1 MPLLGPSQAAPTIA
15 PRLSVVRGALKRFAQ
30 CTRAR
35 LLDST
40 GSRPSRPRR
49 DFTSRAACGAAEHP
63 QEATISMSSQ
73 QTTITTPGIWRRLWL
88 WLPDTVDRRVI
99 AAAWATLVV
108 QIGIVGTGGLV
119 RLTGSGLGCDTWPR
133 CSADSFVP
141 VPEVS
146 GVHGFIEFGNRL
158 LTFVLVAVAILTFL
172 FVVRM
177 RRERRDLFWLS
188 LLIGLYVP
196 LQAVIGGIT
205 VLTGLNPY
213 VVGLHYFASVLL
225 VALAAALVVRVYA
238 VPGPR
243 ALAVPRWYAVVTHTT
258 SAFVLLTVV
267 VGILVTGSGPHAGD
281 GGAARNGLNPELM
294 QHIHAWPGYITFALT
309 LVLVAGS
316 WRTPPALRLRL
327 WTLLLLAVEF
337 VQIAVGLWQART
349 GLPIVLVNIHMVLAV
364 ALVAAMTAVV
374 MNLKAPVGANAAH
387 R

>member
-1 MPLLGPSQAAPTIA
+1 MPLLGPSQAAPIIA
-15 PRLSVVRGALKRFAQ
+15 PRLSVVRGALN
-30 CTRAR
+30 CTAT
-35 LLDST
+35 D
-40 GSRPSRPRR
+40 PSILQVPPRR
-49 DFTSRAACGAAEHP
+49 GRAPCVSHGIRSLC
-63 QEATISMSSQ
+63 QEATTRMSAHQS
-73 QTTITTPGIWRRLWL
+73 TTTAPGIGQRIWR
-88 WLPDTVDRRVI
+88 WLPDRVDRRVI

-119 RLTGSGLGCDTWPR
+119 RLTGSGLGCETWPR
-133 CSADSFVP
+133 CTEDSFVP

-158 LTFVLVAVAILTFL
+158 LTFVLVAVAIIMFL

-205 VLTGLNPY
+205 VLTNLNPY

-225 VALAAALVVRVYA
+225 VALATVLVVRVYA
-238 VPGPR
+238 EPGPR
-243 ALAVPRWYAVVTHTT
+243 VLAVPRWYAAVTHITT
-258 SAFVLLTVV
+258 AFVLLTVV

-327 WTLLLLAVEF
+327 WTLLLLAVEL
-337 VQIAVGLWQART
+337 VQIVIGLWQART

-364 ALVAAMTAVV
+364 GLVAAMTAVV
-374 MNLKAPVGANAAH
+374 MHLKAPAAAAVH
-387 R
+387 S

>member
-1 MPLLGPSQAAPTIA
+1 
-15 PRLSVVRGALKRFAQ
+15 
-30 CTRAR
+30 
-35 LLDST
+35 
-40 GSRPSRPRR
+40 
-49 DFTSRAACGAAEHP
+49 
-63 QEATISMSSQ
+63 MSAQ
-73 QTTITTPGIWRRLWL
+73 QTTTAPTGIWRRLWL
-88 WLPDTVDRRVI
+88 WLPDTVDRRVV

-133 CSADSFVP
+133 CSEDSFVP

-158 LTFVLVAVAILTFL
+158 LTFVLVAVAIITFL

-196 LQAVIGGIT
+196 VQAVIGGIT

-213 VVGLHYFASVLL
+213 IVGLHYFASVLL
-225 VALAAALVVRVYA
+225 VALASALVVRVYA

-243 ALAVPRWYAVVTHTT
+243 ARAVARWYAVVTHLT

-294 QHIHAWPGYITFALT
+294 QHIHAWPAYITFGLT

-316 WRTPPALRLRL
+316 WRTPPALRLPL
-327 WTLLLLAVEF
+327 WTLLLLAVEV

-374 MNLKAPVGANAAH
+374 MHLKAPVRAAAH
-387 R
+387 S